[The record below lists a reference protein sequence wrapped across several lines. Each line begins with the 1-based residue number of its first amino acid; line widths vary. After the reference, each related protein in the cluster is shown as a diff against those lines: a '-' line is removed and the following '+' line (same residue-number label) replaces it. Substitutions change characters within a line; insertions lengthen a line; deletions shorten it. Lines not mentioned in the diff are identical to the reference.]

1 MTTTARDRPVTQ
13 KGVDVLERSA
23 IPVYNAVERPV
34 PPDSSARRSVL
45 LGDSFT
51 FRDALRDLPAAVP
64 SPLPVL
70 LVGETGTGKD
80 LVARKLHQLG
90 DRRSKPFIAQNCA
103 ALPHELFE
111 SELFGHAAGAFT
123 GATAA
128 KAGVFEAVN
137 GGTLLLDEVAE
148 LAPPFQAKLLRVLE
162 DKRVRRVGETAE
174 RAVDFRLVCATNR
187 ELFQEVEEGRFR
199 RDLFYRVNAFTFR
212 LPPLR
217 ERPDDIPELARHFI
231 AEAAAELDIEP
242 PELHGAALQALCNW
256 PWPGNVR
263 ELQNVLGR
271 ATALARDRPIVARDL
286 GPVSTAKPDTLT
298 LSELR
303 HRFDREVIGRA
314 IASHDGNI
322 TAAARSLG
330 VSRTSL
336 GALLRKHHLPCP
348 KRMTTRKRP

>member
-1 MTTTARDRPVTQ
+1 MFHNPGSVSLSTPVAPGQLMRQGGTRT
-13 KGVDVLERSA
+13 L
-23 IPVYNAVERPV
+23 
-34 PPDSSARRSVL
+34 L

-51 FRDALRDLPAAVP
+51 LRDALRDLPAAVP

-90 DRRSKPFIAQNCA
+90 DRSGKPFVAQNCA
-103 ALPHELFE
+103 ALPGELIE

-128 KAGVFEAVN
+128 KAGVLETVN

-162 DKRVRRVGETAE
+162 DKRIRRVGETNE
-174 RAVDFRLVCATNR
+174 REVDFRLVCATNR

-199 RDLFYRVNAFTFR
+199 RDLFYRVNAFTLR

-217 ERPDDIPELARHFI
+217 ERPDDIPELAHHFI
-231 AEAAAELDIEP
+231 AEAAADLGIEP
-242 PELHGAALQALCNW
+242 PELAGEALEALCHW

-271 ATALARDRPIVARDL
+271 ATALARDCAITPAHL
-286 GPVSTAKPDTLT
+286 GPVGSHKRERLTLT
-298 LSELR
+298 ELR
-303 HRFDREVIGRA
+303 HRFDGEVIGRA

-336 GALLRKHHLPCP
+336 RALLRKHHLPCP
-348 KRMTTRKRP
+348 KRVRVRKRS